1 MKRFAIGLIAASFVL
16 TSLAAPTMAAKKMA
30 PKAKTAAA
38 MKCPYCG
45 MMMPTHKTA
54 KMTQAIKIKGVTYYC
69 CTSCH
74 PAPKASSSKK
84 KAM

>member
-16 TSLAAPTMAAKKMA
+16 TSLAGPAMAKPAMKA
-30 PKAKTAAA
+30 KAKTAVS

-54 KMTQAIKIKGVTYYC
+54 KMTRAIKIKGVTYYC
-69 CTSCH
+69 CTSCG
-74 PAPKASSSKK
+74 PAPKKSAAK